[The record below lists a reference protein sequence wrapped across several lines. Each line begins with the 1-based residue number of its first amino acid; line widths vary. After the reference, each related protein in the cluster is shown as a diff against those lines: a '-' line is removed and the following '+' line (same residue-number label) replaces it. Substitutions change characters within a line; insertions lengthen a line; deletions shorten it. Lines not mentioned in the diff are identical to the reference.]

1 METWTVV
8 FILLLLSLAS
18 GFFSAVETALFSLTR
33 IENKRLEQ
41 RHPHLARAVKDHLQH
56 PRRTL
61 MTLLI
66 GNILVNTLAVSFAT
80 LLVLRHFGG
89 ETLGWAMALYTF
101 FVIVFCEI
109 LPKIVAARQNQR
121 IAALSAIPLRFF
133 AILFWPLSFLMHL
146 VTHRMMAPASE
157 RKDKHDPVSEE
168 ELKTLV
174 KIGEEE
180 GVFDGQERYMIQKL
194 FDLGERPV
202 KEIITPRVD
211 MVALDI
217 DDPIE
222 KHTELVKEYHFSHF
236 PVYKDSPDHILGV
249 ISVHEYLLSDS
260 PKLEVLMKQPFFVP
274 ETKRIDE
281 LLEELRKRDEVFC
294 VCVDEHG
301 GTAGVVTLEDILEE
315 IFGEYY
321 DEYEKVVNPIRPLGH
336 QEYIVD
342 AKISV
347 ADFEE
352 FFHVELETEEAATLG
367 GFILEKM
374 GKVPKPGEILE
385 TPELQI
391 RIQKVIRQRIL
402 GVTVRKLV

>member
-1 METWTVV
+1 
-8 FILLLLSLAS
+8 
-18 GFFSAVETALFSLTR
+18 
-33 IENKRLEQ
+33 
-41 RHPHLARAVKDHLQH
+41 
-56 PRRTL
+56 

-66 GNILVNTLAVSFAT
+66 GNILVNTLAVSFVT
-80 LLVLRHFGG
+80 LLVMRHLGG
-89 ETLGWAMALYTF
+89 AALGWAMALYTF
-101 FVIVFCEI
+101 FLIVFCEI

-121 IAALSAIPLRFF
+121 IAALSAIPLKFLAVIFGPISFF
-133 AILFWPLSFLMHL
+133 MHL
-146 VTHRMMAPASE
+146 VTHRMMAPVSE
-157 RKDKHDPVSEE
+157 KKDKHDSVSEE

-202 KEIITPRVD
+202 KEIMTPRVD
-211 MVALDI
+211 MVALDV

-222 KHTELVKEYHFSHF
+222 KHTELVKAYHFSHF
-236 PVYKDSPDHILGV
+236 PVFKDSPDHILGV
-249 ISVHEYLLSDS
+249 ISVHEYLL
-260 PKLEVLMKQPFFVP
+260 LEKPELQSLMKQPLFVP

-294 VCVDEHG
+294 VCVDEYG

-321 DEYEKVVNPIRPLGH
+321 DEYETVVNPIRPLGH

-374 GKVPKPGEILE
+374 GKVPKQGDVLE
-385 TPELQI
+385 APQLQI

-402 GVTVRKLV
+402 GVTVRSLA